1 MSKDTAKTNERPPVV
16 AIMGHVDHG
25 KSTLLDYIRDTN
37 IVDGEAGGIT
47 QHISAYEITH
57 KNESGDQKK
66 ITFLDTPGH
75 EAFTSMRERG
85 AAVAD
90 IAILIVSAEDSVKK
104 QTLESLATIR
114 KSGTPFFVAINK
126 IDKPNA
132 NPEKVKTDLIEH
144 EVYLEGYGGDVPFVE
159 ISAKAGT
166 NIDELLSTI
175 LLIAELAEL
184 KGDSKALASGF
195 VIESDMDEKRGIS
208 STLIIKDGTLKNGM
222 FIVVNN
228 MLSTTR
234 IFEDFKGETIKE
246 ATFSSPIKITG
257 FTSPIKLFGGAL
269 TKVPKA
275 GEAFY
280 SFEKKKDAE
289 KFIQETMSVDVGG
302 SSLSDS
308 DLVTSETKL
317 VPLIIKTDVHGTTE
331 AVLKEISKLQT
342 EEVAFKIIESSVGDI
357 SEKDVV
363 FAKTDSETLIVG
375 FNTKLDKK
383 AQIANEQIGATI
395 KTFTIIYELT
405 AWLEEMLEER
415 RPRLEIDEEHGSLK
429 VLAFFSKTKN
439 KQVMGGNL
447 ESGSISVNDQVK
459 IVRRDNELGRGV
471 VIGMQ
476 QNKLEVSSVK
486 EGNQC
491 GILIDSKFDIAKGD
505 VITAFTKVVK

>member
-308 DLVTSETKL
+308 ELVTSETKL